1 MSSYIRVNMVMHT
14 NIVLVVSKLD
24 SQTATNSHIKYLYT
38 YINYEFNWWECV
50 LSNYFH
56 NQMQKNVKRI
66 LTEFTHTH
74 THTHAAVI
82 YILSHIL

>member
-1 MSSYIRVNMVMHT
+1 MHT
-14 NIVLVVSKLD
+14 NIFVLVVANFT

-38 YINYEFNWWECV
+38 YIDYKLYCWECV

-66 LTEFTHTH
+66 HKESHTPQ
-74 THTHAAVI
+74 
-82 YILSHIL
+82 